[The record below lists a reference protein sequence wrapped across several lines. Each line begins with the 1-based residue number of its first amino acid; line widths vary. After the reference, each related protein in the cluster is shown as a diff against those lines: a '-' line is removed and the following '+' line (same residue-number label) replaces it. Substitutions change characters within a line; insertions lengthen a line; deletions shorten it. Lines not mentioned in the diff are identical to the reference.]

1 MRCIFLDH
9 DGVICLSNNWGG
21 RAKKWSKYRSENP
34 ESSSDK
40 RDAPVEVR
48 FDDFDEKAVRI
59 LNQILEETG
68 AEIVVSS
75 DWKRWANVEEMGE
88 YYESKGI
95 IKKPIALTPDLGECT
110 WENPERESWVWSPRW
125 DLEMSRV
132 VEIRQYLH
140 DHPEITHW
148 VAIDDLHLGK
158 TDESWKNWG
167 LTNFVLTPRS
177 NEGIKQS
184 GIKEKVIK
192 YLK

>member
-1 MRCIFLDH
+1 MKCIFLDH

-21 RAKKWSKYRSENP
+21 RTKKWSKYRSENP

-59 LNQILEETG
+59 LNKILEETG

-95 IKKPIALTPDLGECT
+95 IRKPIALTPDLGDCT